1 MSEHMNDAGLCYCG
15 SLDCLGNVRVMLSDA
30 QVKLF
35 ETRAGADQ
43 VAAELAQAQTELAR
57 AKATWLKYE
66 QAAGTAQSELATLKA
81 SIETIEEVWREQVAG
96 YMGDWAE
103 DSLLNTLA
111 AEFEFEATEE
121 VNITITVE
129 VSATITVPIGADV
142 HTHDF
147 DIDELEISTNEK
159 GWSIDL
165 GDAEISDI
173 SK

>member
-1 MSEHMNDAGLCYCG
+1 MCEFIGYETNPCG
-15 SLDCLGNVRVMLSDA
+15 CAALAQLQGAYQATQETLGKVD
-30 QVKLF
+30 
-35 ETRAGADQ
+35 
-43 VAAELAQAQTELAR
+43 AELADVKVMWNASRLREQDYYKEL
-57 AKATWLKYE
+57 
-66 QAAGTAQSELATLKA
+66 TALKA

-96 YMGDWAE
+96 YMGNWAE

-121 VNITITVE
+121 VNVTITIE
-129 VSATITVPIGADV
+129 VSATITKPIGADV

-165 GDAEISDI
+165 GDSEISDV
-173 SK
+173 SE